1 MLAVLASTTTLFA
14 WDYEQVQI
22 GDLYYNLDSSNKTA
36 EVTTVGDYNDSGLTT
51 ATIPASVIY
60 NSVTYSVTSIRT
72 QAFYNCKSLTSIEIP
87 NSVTSIGERVFCE
100 CSGLT
105 SVTIP
110 NSVTSIGVAA
120 FRYCSGLT
128 SPLYNDHVFAYLPA
142 TYSGAYTIPDG
153 IESLA
158 GGAFADCSGLTSV
171 TIPNSV
177 TSIGDYTFSGCS
189 NLTSITCE
197 AVTPPSC
204 GENVFYNVPKTIPL
218 YVPAESMDDYKAADQ
233 WKDFGNNILP
243 IQTTAIDQITIGQNN
258 KDQLP
263 STKVLRNGQIFILR
277 GEKVYNAQGAL
288 VK

>member
-60 NSVTYSVTSIRT
+60 NSVTYSVTSIGIY
-72 QAFYNCKSLTSIEIP
+72 AFSDCSGLTSLTIPNSVTSIGESAFDGCSSLTSIEIP
-87 NSVTSIGERVFCE
+87 NSVTSIGNYAFWGCK
-100 CSGLT
+100 GLT
-105 SVTIP
+105 SVSIP
-110 NSVTSIGVAA
+110 NSVTSIGDWA
-120 FRYCSGLT
+120 FSG
-128 SPLYNDHVFAYLPA
+128 
-142 TYSGAYTIPDG
+142 
-153 IESLA
+153 
-158 GGAFADCSGLTSV
+158 CSGLTSV

-218 YVPAESMDDYKAADQ
+218 YVPAESMDDYKATDQ

-243 IQTTAIDQITIGQNN
+243 IQTTAIDQITIGQTN

-263 STKVLRNGQIFILR
+263 RTKAQKILRNGQIFILR

>member
-1 MLAVLASTTTLFA
+1 
-14 WDYEQVQI
+14 
-22 GDLYYNLDSSNKTA
+22 
-36 EVTTVGDYNDSGLTT
+36 
-51 ATIPASVIY
+51 
-60 NSVTYSVTSIRT
+60 
-72 QAFYNCKSLTSIEIP
+72 
-87 NSVTSIGERVFCE
+87 
-100 CSGLT
+100 LT
-105 SVTIP
+105 SVVWNAKNCSDFEVVAAPFYNIRSQITSLTFGEEVEHIP
-110 NSVTSIGVAA
+110 AYLCYGMTHLTSMVIPKSVTSIGVGV
-120 FRYCSGLT
+120 FFGCSGLT

-233 WKDFGNNILP
+233 WKDFANNILP
-243 IQTTAIDQITIGQNN
+243 IQTTAIDQITIGQTN

-263 STKVLRNGQIFILR
+263 RTKAQKVLRNGQILILR
-277 GEKVYNAQGAL
+277 GDKTYTLTGQE